1 MVCSL
6 LSRMQF
12 LSQRASFSGTPWGAR
27 GLINGAEQTSMAA
40 TVVILHTRIFDR
52 CATRLRNAARR

>member
-1 MVCSL
+1 MVSNF

-12 LSQRASFSGTPWGAR
+12 LSQRASFSGTPWGAQ
-27 GLINGAEQTSMAA
+27 GLINGAEQSMAA

-52 CATRLRNAARR
+52 CAIRLRNAARR